1 MDVTSDDSHSRR
13 VGRRS
18 YLRGTL
24 IGLGTLSVTGVAAA
38 DQSDEQCF
46 IEESNETE
54 ERDETED
61 QEETEELDETED
73 QEEIEEQ
80 YETVI
85 DVVEAGADPEGNESI
100 TAVLREVVDDDTL
113 LTFPAGRYYMDEQ
126 LRFTGFENVGF
137 VGENA
142 TLVPAPYHEFDGPQY
157 RLFRLG
163 TSDVPGRD
171 LRFEGFD
178 VDQTADETGI
188 RVINAEVE
196 DGLLVRDVT
205 VHGVHDSG
213 TWGPGL
219 FNVTDPDGEGVVTRF
234 RAEDGAVHV
243 DETPNA
249 GNRWRGATGIIV
261 NPAHRGT
268 LVFEDC
274 SLGGF
279 PDNGL
284 YSSNETGRVGI
295 DGGRFRNSATAS
307 IRLNGTTGAIRDA
320 TVAVDDDPHDSDG
333 QHAIRLDGGDHSL
346 ENVTV
351 DVPQPNGDAIRIM
364 NDVDS
369 ASISSSEL
377 TVGGRPNTGVRID
390 PAAGATTLEDVTI
403 DIDGSANA
411 VRILGGDAEPVVL
424 EDVQITGD
432 AVGTRNRHAI
442 FCERSGCRFVGLD
455 VEQVGG
461 DSRRGL
467 DLRGSDYVVADSE
480 FVTTHTPIVVNGGD
494 DVTIENTVA
503 RSVDDGYS
511 LRITGDSGTVGLE
524 GNEFPDGVRDDR

>member
-1 MDVTSDDSHSRR
+1 M
-13 VGRRS
+13 
-18 YLRGTL
+18 
-24 IGLGTLSVTGVAAA
+24 LSVTGVAVA
-38 DQSDEQCF
+38 DESEDQCPVDEPDESGER
-46 IEESNETE
+46 EEPNETE
-54 ERDETED
+54 EREETEESDETED
-61 QEETEELDETED
+61 QDA
-73 QEEIEEQ
+73 IEAQ
-80 YETVI
+80 YETVV

-100 TAVLREVVDDDTL
+100 TPVLREVVDDDTL
-113 LTFPAGRYYMDEQ
+113 LEFPNGRYYVDEQ

-142 TLVPAPYHEFDGPQY
+142 TLVPATYHEFDGPQY

-163 TSDVPGRD
+163 TSDAPGRD

-205 VHGVHDSG
+205 IHGVHDSG

-219 FNVTDPDGEGVVTRF
+219 FNVTEPDGEGVVTRF

-268 LVFEDC
+268 IVFEDC
-274 SLGGF
+274 NLGGF

-284 YSSNETGRVGI
+284 YSSNETGRVGV
-295 DGGRFRNSATAS
+295 DGGRFRNSTTAS
-307 IRLNGTTGAIRDA
+307 IRLSGTEGRIRDA
-320 TVAVDDDPHDSDG
+320 TVIVDDDPHDSKG
-333 QHAIRLDGGDHSL
+333 QHAIRLDGGDQAL

-364 NDVDS
+364 NDVNN
-369 ASISSSEL
+369 ASISNSEL
-377 TVGGRPNTGVRID
+377 TVGERPNAGVRID
-390 PAAGATTLEDVTI
+390 PEAGATTLEDVTI

-424 EDVQITGD
+424 EDVRITGD

-467 DLRGSDYVVADSE
+467 ELRGSEYIVADSE

-494 DVTIENTVA
+494 GVTIEDTVA
-503 RSVDDGYS
+503 QSVGGGYS
-511 LRITGDSGTVGLE
+511 LRITGDSGTVDLE
-524 GNEFPDGVRDDR
+524 DNEFPDGVRDDR